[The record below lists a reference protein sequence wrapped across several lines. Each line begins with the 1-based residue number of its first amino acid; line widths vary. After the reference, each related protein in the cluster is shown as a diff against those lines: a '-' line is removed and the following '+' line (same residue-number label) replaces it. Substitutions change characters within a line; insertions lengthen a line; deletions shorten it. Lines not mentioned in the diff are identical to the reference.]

1 MTNTEWLGADVLS
14 MDCLLIT
21 GIRTASL
28 VFRCHVRGLITDSA
42 VPGGLRLAED
52 FAEPEP
58 APDEC
63 VVEVR
68 AFSLNYGETILL
80 KQRPDGW
87 RPGQDVAGVVVRQA
101 ADGSGPAEGTRVVAY
116 LEWEG
121 WAERVAVPTRAVAPL
136 EDRVRFEQAATLP
149 VAGLTALR
157 ALREGGAVLGR
168 NVLVTGATGG
178 VGQFA
183 VQLARAAGATVT
195 AQVSGPSRIP
205 EARELGAHHIVSALD
220 DPALGPFHLVLD
232 GVGGPQ
238 LSQAVHR
245 MAPGATLAMY
255 GRVGNSTSEI
265 SISDFYRQ
273 AWNARIVGFI
283 SPVPEETKGEDL
295 AILAGLVADGR
306 LRPRIGLEL
315 DWRKTAQAFAA
326 LTRREVRGKAVMTIR

>member
-1 MTNTEWLGADVLS
+1 MTTTEWLGADVPS
-14 MDCLLIT
+14 MDCLLIA

-87 RPGQDVAGVVVRQA
+87 RPGQDVAGVVVRRA

-157 ALREGGAVLGR
+157 SLREGGAVLGR

-205 EARELGAHHIVSALD
+205 EARELGPHHVVTTLD

-238 LSQAVHR
+238 LAHAVHR

-255 GRVGNSTSEI
+255 GRVGNGTSEI

-306 LRPRIGLEL
+306 LRPRIGLVL
-315 DWRKTAQAFAA
+315 DWRKTAEAFAA

>member
-1 MTNTEWLGADVLS
+1 M
-14 MDCLLIT
+14 
-21 GIRTASL
+21 
-28 VFRCHVRGLITDSA
+28 RGLITDPTA
-42 VPGGLRLAED
+42 PGGLRLAD
-52 FAEPEP
+52 DLAERQPGP
-58 APDEC
+58 GDC

-68 AFSLNYGETILL
+68 AFSVNYGETLL
-80 KQRPDGW
+80 IKERPDGW
-87 RPGQDVAGVVVRQA
+87 RPGQDVAGIVVRPA

-116 LEWEG
+116 LDWEG
-121 WAERVAVPTRAVAPL
+121 WAERVPAPARAVAAL
-136 EDRVRFEQAATLP
+136 NDRVSYEQAATLP

-195 AQVSGPSRIP
+195 AQVSSPSR
-205 EARELGAHHIVSALD
+205 ETEGRELGAHHVVTSLQ
-220 DPALGPFHLVLD
+220 DPDLGPFHLVLD
-232 GVGGPQ
+232 GVGGD
-238 LSQAVHR
+238 LLAQAVHR
-245 MAPGATLAMY
+245 MAPGATLVAY
-255 GRVGNSTSEI
+255 GRVGNAASQV

-306 LRPRIGLEL
+306 LRPRIGLTFGWE
-315 DWRKTAQAFAA
+315 KTAEALAA
-326 LTRREVRGKAVMTIR
+326 LSRREVRGKAVLTI

>member
-1 MTNTEWLGADVLS
+1 MADIEWLGPK
-14 MDCLLIT
+14 
-21 GIRTASL
+21 R
-28 VFRCHVRGLITDSA
+28 
-42 VPGGLRLAED
+42 
-52 FAEPEP
+52 
-58 APDEC
+58 
-63 VVEVR
+63 
-68 AFSLNYGETILL
+68 
-80 KQRPDGW
+80 RPDGW
-87 RPGQDVAGVVVRQA
+87 RPGQHVAGVVVQQA
-101 ADGSGPAEGTRVVAY
+101 ADGTGPAEGTRVVAY

-121 WAERVAVPTRAVAPL
+121 WAERVPVPALAVAPL
-136 EDRVRFEQAATLP
+136 DNQVSFEQAATLP

-157 ALREGGAVLGR
+157 SLREGGAVLGR

-205 EARELGAHHIVSALD
+205 EARELGAHHIITTLG

-232 GVGGPQ
+232 EVGGPE
-238 LSQAVHR
+238 LALALHR

-255 GRVGNSTSEI
+255 GRVGDRTSEI

-295 AILAGLVADGR
+295 TILACLVADGR
-306 LRPRIGLEL
+306 LRPRIGLVL
-315 DWRKTAQAFAA
+315 DWGKTTEALAA
-326 LTRREVRGKAVMTIR
+326 LSRREVRGKAVLTIE